1 MDIKKDFPIF
11 TQKPGL
17 VYLDNAS
24 TTQKPNFVIDAV
36 SDFVSGQYANIH
48 RGNYDLSHESESVYI
63 DSKKAVA
70 KLL

>member
-1 MDIKKDFPIF
+1 MDMKKEFPIF
-11 TQKPGL
+11 TQHPGL

-24 TTQKPNFVIDAV
+24 TTHKPQFVIDAV
-36 SDFVSGQYANIH
+36 STFVSGSYANIH
-48 RGNYDLSHESESVYI
+48 RGNYDLSMEAENVYR